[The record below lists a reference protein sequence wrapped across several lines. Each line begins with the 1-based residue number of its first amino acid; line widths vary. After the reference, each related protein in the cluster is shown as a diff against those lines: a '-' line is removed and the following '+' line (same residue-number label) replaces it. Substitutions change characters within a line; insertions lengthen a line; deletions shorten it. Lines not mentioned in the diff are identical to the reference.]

1 VVIKPTPIDLPFFN
15 SPLFFTDRVTHQT
28 EPTLMS
34 SIAPATDK
42 PVVVVQPSL
51 DHSSSATVADTA
63 ATGPPTAATV
73 PATTEPVTAST
84 EPATVALTTSASA
97 DTDITKPAVVVG
109 DEVPAVTWYQC
120 ACAEASVDK
129 AAASSTKADVNR
141 LGGGAA
147 MRAVLT
153 KATRMWDNG
162 SVRPHFC
169 STFDADRCLS
179 QTLTYTF
186 LAPKAGNTI
195 QQNKVKTVVQEWEKY
210 ANVKF
215 TFVATGKATIRIT
228 FDTTSGSWSY
238 VGNEVALI
246 KPNEAT
252 MNLGWI
258 GSSSTTITADEKG
271 VILHEFGHTLGLM
284 HEHQSPVRGGTI
296 TLKESGTL
304 FI

>member
-1 VVIKPTPIDLPFFN
+1 
-15 SPLFFTDRVTHQT
+15 
-28 EPTLMS
+28 MS
-34 SIAPATDK
+34 SVAPATDA
-42 PVVVVQPSL
+42 PVQPSL
-51 DHSSSATVADTA
+51 DHSSSAAVADTA

-73 PATTEPVTAST
+73 PATVAPTAS
-84 EPATVALTTSASA
+84 VSA

-109 DEVPAVTWYQC
+109 NEEPAVAWYEC
-120 ACAEASVDK
+120 ACAEASLDK
-129 AAASSTKADVNR
+129 AAASSAKADVLR
-141 LGGGAA
+141 LSSGAA

-169 STFDADRCLS
+169 SIYDADRCLL

-186 LAPKAGNTI
+186 VAPKAGNTI

-228 FDTTSGSWSY
+228 FDPASGSWSY

-246 KPNEAT
+246 KSNEAT

-296 TLKESGTL
+296 TLKEPGTL
-304 FI
+304 FIWHCLSSQLT

>member
-1 VVIKPTPIDLPFFN
+1 MEAYVPTFIP
-15 SPLFFTDRVTHQT
+15 
-28 EPTLMS
+28 S
-34 SIAPATDK
+34 S
-42 PVVVVQPSL
+42 VL
-51 DHSSSATVADTA
+51 SAAFY
-63 ATGPPTAATV
+63 
-73 PATTEPVTAST
+73 
-84 EPATVALTTSASA
+84 L
-97 DTDITKPAVVVG
+97 
-109 DEVPAVTWYQC
+109 
-120 ACAEASVDK
+120 
-129 AAASSTKADVNR
+129 
-141 LGGGAA
+141 
-147 MRAVLT
+147 
-153 KATRMWDNG
+153 
-162 SVRPHFC
+162 
-169 STFDADRCLS
+169 

-186 LAPKAGNTI
+186 VAPKASNTI

-228 FDTTSGSWSY
+228 FDPASGSWSY

-304 FI
+304 SI

>member
-1 VVIKPTPIDLPFFN
+1 MVIKPTAIGLPFFN
-15 SPLFFTDRVTHQT
+15 SPLFFTDRITHQT

-34 SIAPATDK
+34 SVAPATDA
-42 PVVVVQPSL
+42 PVVAVQPSL
-51 DHSSSATVADTA
+51 DHSSSAAVADTA
-63 ATGPPTAATV
+63 ATGPPIAATV
-73 PATTEPVTAST
+73 PATVAPTT
-84 EPATVALTTSASA
+84 TVSA

-109 DEVPAVTWYQC
+109 NEEPAVAWYEC
-120 ACAEASVDK
+120 ACAEASLDK
-129 AAASSTKADVNR
+129 AAASSVKADVLR
-141 LGGGAA
+141 LSSGAA

-169 STFDADRCLS
+169 SIYDADRCLL

-186 LAPKAGNTI
+186 VAPKAGNTI

-215 TFVATGKATIRIT
+215 TLVATGKATIRIT
-228 FDTTSGSWSY
+228 FDPASGSWSY

-284 HEHQSPVRGGTI
+284 HEHQSPVRGGTV
-296 TLKESGTL
+296 TLKESGML

>member
-1 VVIKPTPIDLPFFN
+1 MVIKPTPIDLPFFN
-15 SPLFFTDRVTHQT
+15 SPLFYIDRATRQT
-28 EPTLMS
+28 ESAFMS
-34 SIAPATDK
+34 STAPATDT
-42 PVVVVQPSL
+42 PVVVGQPSL
-51 DHSSSATVADTA
+51 DRSSSATVADTA

-73 PATTEPVTAST
+73 PATTEPVT
-84 EPATVALTTSASA
+84 VAPTTSTSA
-97 DTDITKPAVVVG
+97 DTDITKPAVAVG
-109 DEVPAVTWYQC
+109 DEVPAVAWYQG

-141 LGGGAA
+141 LAGVAV

-162 SVRPHFC
+162 SVRPHFR
-169 STFDADRCLS
+169 SIYDADRCLL

-186 LAPKAGNTI
+186 VAPKAGNTI

-210 ANVKF
+210 ANIKF
-215 TFVATGKATIRIT
+215 TFVATGEATIRIT
-228 FDTTSGSWSY
+228 FDPTSGSWSY

-258 GSSSTTITADEKG
+258 GSSSTDITATEKG

-284 HEHQSPVRGGTI
+284 HEHQSPVRGGTV
-296 TLKESGTL
+296 TLKESGML

>member
-1 VVIKPTPIDLPFFN
+1 
-15 SPLFFTDRVTHQT
+15 
-28 EPTLMS
+28 MS
-34 SIAPATDK
+34 SIATPTDK

-51 DHSSSATVADTA
+51 DHTSSATVIDTA
-63 ATGPPTAATV
+63 NSASATV
-73 PATTEPVTAST
+73 VDTAKS
-84 EPATVALTTSASA
+84 PSATVIDTLAPTTSASA
-97 DTDITKPAVVVG
+97 DTVITKPAVVVS
-109 DEVPAVTWYQC
+109 DEVPAVAWYQC

-162 SVRPHFC
+162 SVRSHFR
-169 STFDADRCLS
+169 SIFDADHRLL

-238 VGNEVALI
+238 VGNEVGLI

-296 TLKESGTL
+296 TLKDSGT
-304 FI
+304 